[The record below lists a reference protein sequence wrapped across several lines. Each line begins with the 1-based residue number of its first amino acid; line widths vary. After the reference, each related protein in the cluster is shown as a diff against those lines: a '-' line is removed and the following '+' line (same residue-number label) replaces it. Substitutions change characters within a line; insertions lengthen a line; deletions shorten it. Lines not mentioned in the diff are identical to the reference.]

1 MLISHLFGE
10 TSGSTAYTLA
20 RAFADTF
27 LAATSKPV
35 KFARATA
42 RHMHNCYL
50 APDHAKSIAFQVGE
64 LLRCKIEMDRKL
76 IAKETWNN
84 PIFGTKE
91 FKGIEQRQVF
101 VVCGEVSCVK
111 LAVWMIEKM
120 VILNDSASENRP
132 SCIHSGCT
140 VVQELAAV
148 QLALDALAS
157 EDIDFYEA
165 RQRLTDAVLAKFP
178 TIAKKSCAPEKD
190 QA

>member
-120 VILNDSASENRP
+120 VILNDSAS
-132 SCIHSGCT
+132 

-148 QLALDALAS
+148 QLALERLAS
-157 EDIDFYEA
+157 EEIDFYEA

-178 TIAKKSCAPEKD
+178 TIAKKVQCDKNTDCAPEKD